1 MRKLTCIVVDDEP
14 LAVKMLES
22 FIQRTD
28 SLQLQASFTDSLKA
42 MQVIQEQP
50 ADLLFLDI
58 QMPDLDGMSLAN
70 LAPRQTRIIFT
81 TAFKEFAFD
90 SYEVNALDYLLKP
103 IRYNKFSLAV
113 EKAREWFERTEAAA
127 APSPAPAPAAAAARP
142 STAAPEV
149 PTRLFLRI
157 DGQLRPVELSRVLY
171 VSGMKDY
178 VMFYLQDEKRPL
190 VTHLTL
196 KAVEEMLPVA
206 GFMRVHRSYIVALDK
221 IRSIDRNNCIY
232 IGTEVIRVSESYTEA
247 FNAYVRTLTPSS

>member
-28 SLQLQASFTDSLKA
+28 GLQLQASFTDSLKA
-42 MQVIQEQP
+42 MQTIQEEP

-58 QMPDLDGMSLAN
+58 QMPDLDGMSLAS

-127 APSPAPAPAAAAARP
+127 APSPTPAAAAA
-142 STAAPEV
+142 PEA

-196 KAVEEMLPVA
+196 KAVEEMLPAA

-247 FNAYVRTLTPSS
+247 FNAYVRTLTPSA